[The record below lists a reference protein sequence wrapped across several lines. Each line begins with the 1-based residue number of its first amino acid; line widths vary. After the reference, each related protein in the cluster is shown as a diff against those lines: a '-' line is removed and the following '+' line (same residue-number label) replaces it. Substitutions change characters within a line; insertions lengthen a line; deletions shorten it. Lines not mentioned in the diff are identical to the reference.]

1 MYSLK
6 WVVKWLGKKKRIL
19 ITAIVTGIC
28 SITLM
33 GVEPFVFRRIID
45 DVIIGGD
52 YDAMPALLALAMG
65 VACAFL
71 VLRYITNLLYEVASQ
86 HVVINLRRTLF
97 DKILH
102 QTVAFYRE
110 NTAGDLIILCTG
122 DTDMVRHYVGWVIP
136 RTFECS
142 AMLIGG
148 LVVFLS
154 ISPLYAL
161 CLFILTPIS
170 ALLAYKMGKAIR
182 PAHAKVR
189 EQRAKLS
196 TIVTENINGN
206 RVIKAFAREPF
217 EIEKFEVENKEFR
230 DSLIDAN
237 HIWLKY
243 QPFMEY
249 TAHALGIVN
258 LIVGALMVISGNVT
272 LGQMNIFFALAWAL
286 NEPMLTLGTIIND
299 SQRFATSADKLRALQ
314 YGRIAVESPETA
326 AEVIEPRGHVVLK
339 DVTLKAGDTLLLD
352 NINFEA
358 QPGQTIGIMG
368 PTGSGKTVLAS
379 LIPRLMDV
387 SGGGVYIDGV
397 NVKDYNLQE
406 LRRRIGMTTQDVF
419 LFSDSVENNV
429 AYGGPDTPMEAVEKA
444 AETADAAGFV
454 RKLPQRYDTI
464 VGERGTGLSGGQ
476 KQRLSLARAILPD
489 PIIMILDDTTSAVDM
504 ETEKSIQ
511 DKLSKMETKA
521 TKIIIAQRISSV
533 KNANC
538 IYIMEDGRI
547 LERGT
552 HDELMELQGYYYET
566 CKLQQP
572 GEVK

>member
-136 RTFECS
+136 RMFECS

-429 AYGGPDTPMEAVEKA
+429 AYGGPETPMEAVEKA